1 MFIYNFLS
9 KLAYIFIAP
18 ENWILLLLFGLL
30 ITKSGKVKRSLTVI
44 ILLMLFFFG
53 NEFIFKTFVNNW
65 QPKAV
70 TISEGVSYEAGIVL
84 GGSSSF
90 DKYGRGYLNFS
101 ADRFIE
107 TCLLYKTKKIKRI
120 IISGGSNGP
129 DQLKDADFQFKKM
142 VEMGIPPQ
150 DIIIEDSSRSTFE
163 NAAFTKI
170 KIDSLGLKPPF
181 VLITSAMH
189 MPRAQMV
196 FTKAGVSVIPFPCD
210 YHVIESKT
218 SFSGYFIPGV
228 STIFSWSSFLKEIV
242 GIMGY
247 KVFKKA

>member
-1 MFIYNFLS
+1 MFIYNCLS
-9 KLAYIFIAP
+9 KIAYYFIAP
-18 ENWILLLLFGLL
+18 ENWILLLLIWLF
-30 ITKSGKVKRSLTVI
+30 ISKSRKVKKILTAVV
-44 ILLMLFFFG
+44 LLMVLFFG
-53 NEFIFKTFVNNW
+53 NEFIFKTLVNSW
-65 QPKAV
+65 QPKPV
-70 TISEGVSYEAGIVL
+70 SLREGVSYEAGIVL

-90 DKYGRGYLNFS
+90 DKYGRGYLNLS

-107 TCLLYKTKKIKRI
+107 TCLLYKTRKIKRI

-129 DQLKDADFQFKKM
+129 NQLKDADFQFKKM
-142 VEMGIPPQ
+142 VELGIPPQ

-170 KIDSLGLKPPF
+170 KIDSFGLKPPF
-181 VLITSAMH
+181 ILITSAMH

-196 FTKAGVSVIPFPCD
+196 FSKAGMPVIPFPCD

-218 SFSGYFIPGV
+218 SFSNYFIPGV
-228 STIFSWSSFLKEIV
+228 STIFSWSSFLKEVV
-242 GIMGY
+242 GILGY